1 MSEIDLSG
9 YNAKQI
15 AKFKEEGV
23 SICCKDVKYDFSFD
37 TNADE
42 AVALAKKTVK
52 EMYLA
57 NQQDE
62 IDEREE
68 MLQSGEISDY
78 SEYDGMYLDDYDEQK
93 FMPKIMEC
101 ASDYLRNYY
110 DISNKIVVTF
120 PYDKAQNLTSEDI
133 KLAVEEKS
141 GLKVKSL
148 TNFDIARQSEV
159 LSQKSFDAIGN
170 AMESNDYKT
179 FLNLKS
185 NLEKYSCSNV
195 GLVYAQK
202 PTAEAVK
209 GFKAWLELD
218 RSVEKGEKAIY
229 ILAPNLKVLKTEENV
244 ENYAKS
250 YYVSDKEKAEL
261 LEKLKEK
268 GEVTVLT
275 SYSSAYVFDISQTRA
290 LSEKGEE
297 VAQLLKLDKPLKEN
311 AENYK
316 AVVESIE
323 GISVYPSPCLVKEVN
338 GNSEQENLFN
348 SIKDYAREIFS
359 KDPSVV
365 TGIKSYDVS
374 KGNQLE
380 MEVLMS
386 AYLVCKH
393 IGIECEDKL
402 ALAMTKVMDNLTTD
416 KMLVGK
422 RNIFQTAFD
431 RADKF
436 STEFNKAFDKNF
448 EKQMELEQSKVN
460 DKADV
465 SKSKKDIGR

>member
-37 TNADE
+37 PIADK
-42 AVALAKKTVK
+42 AVELAKKTVK
-52 EMYLA
+52 EMYLT

-78 SEYDGMYLDDYDEQK
+78 SEYDGMYLEDYDEQK

-110 DISNKIVVTF
+110 DISNKIVVNF
-120 PYDKAQNLTSEDI
+120 PYEKAQNLTSEDI
-133 KLAVEEKS
+133 KKAVEEQS
-141 GLKVKSL
+141 GLKVKSVVH
-148 TNFDIARQSEV
+148 FDIARPSEV
-159 LSQKSFDAIGN
+159 LSQKSFDAVGN
-170 AMESNDYKT
+170 AMEGNDYKT

-185 NLEKYSCSNV
+185 NLERYSCTNI
-195 GLVYAQK
+195 GLVYAQR

-209 GFKAWLELD
+209 GFKAWLEFD
-218 RSVEKGEKAIY
+218 RSVAKGEKAIH
-229 ILAPNLKVLKTEENV
+229 ILAPNLKNLTTQEQV
-244 ENYAKS
+244 ENYAKG
-250 YYVSDKEKAEL
+250 YHISDKEKTEL
-261 LEKLKEK
+261 LEELKEK
-268 GEVTVLT
+268 GKATVLT
-275 SYSSAYVFDISQTRA
+275 SYSPTYVFDVSQTEA
-290 LSEKGEE
+290 VSEKGEE
-297 VAQLLKLDKPLKEN
+297 VLNILKLDKPLKDN
-311 AENYK
+311 AENYR
-316 AVVESIE
+316 VIVDSIE
-323 GISVYPSPCLVKEVN
+323 DISVYPSPCLIKEVS

-359 KDPSVV
+359 KDPSVI
-365 TGIKSYDVS
+365 TGIKSYDVN
-374 KGNQLE
+374 KGNLHE
-380 MEVLMS
+380 MEVCMS
-386 AYLVCKH
+386 AYLVCRH

-402 ALAMTKVMDNLTTD
+402 ALAMTKVMDNLETD

-436 STEFNKAFDKNF
+436 SKEFNKEFDKNF
-448 EKQMELEQSKVN
+448 EKNIELDKSKVN

-465 SKSKKDIGR
+465 SKNKKDIGR